1 MVVGCWVADNL
12 LTGIIAFRRIA
23 SGFPGKMCWPKVF
36 EIYFSLAQIVF
47 CESLLRLG
55 RRLLRGFQRLVK
67 RQRRVSIC
75 LVSKHCCR
83 LGRGPRILAG
93 LARVTPSLR
102 VVQGDDDPP

>member
-1 MVVGCWVADNL
+1 MVVGWRVADNL

-23 SGFPGKMCWPKVF
+23 SGFPGKTFWPKVF
-36 EIYFSLAQIVF
+36 EIYSSLAQVVF

-55 RRLLRGFQRLVK
+55 RRLLRGFQRLGQ

-83 LGRGPRILAG
+83 LGRGARILAG
-93 LARVTPSLR
+93 LAQVTPSLR
-102 VVQGDDDPP
+102 VIQGDEDPP